1 MYDMPTEIDVQADGA
16 LRIITLN
23 RPESLNSVNDN
34 LHVGLARLWQ
44 RLTDDPTAR
53 AAVITGA
60 GRAFSAG
67 GDFTYLEELANDAEL
82 RAKTIRDGREIVLGM
97 ARCRIPVVAAVN
109 GPAVGLGC
117 SLVALSDIVYIAE
130 DAYLADPH
138 VQVGLVAADGGPLTW
153 PLHISLLLAK
163 EFALTGTRIK
173 APRAVELGL
182 ANHVVANPVSEAIAC
197 AKKILNCP
205 SRRWRA
211 PSGCS
216 TSTWSAPCW
225 PAWTTRC
232 RPRAS
237 PLSPRTSGPTSRN
250 STRPRKTEAV
260 GPRWPQASWLRRK
273 SRITASNLSGS
284 SMNGMWALDSNS
296 SNRDRAMRWCI
307 ANMCSGAHS
316 S

>member
-1 MYDMPTEIDVQADGA
+1 MYDMPDEIEVRAEGA

-44 RLTDDPTAR
+44 RLTDDASAR
-53 AAVITGA
+53 AAVLTGA

-67 GDFTYLEELANDAEL
+67 GDFAYLKELSEDAAL

-117 SLVALSDIVYIAE
+117 SLVALSDIVYMAE

-163 EFALTGTRIK
+163 EYALTGTRIR
-173 APRAVELGL
+173 AARAVELGL
-182 ANHVVANPVSEAIAC
+182 ANHVVADPVGEAVTA
-197 AKKILNCP
+197 AKKILELPQQAVESTKRVLNIHLE
-205 SRRWRA
+205 RA
-211 PSGCS
+211 VLASLDYAL
-216 TSTWSAPCW
+216 SAEHQSF
-225 PAWTTRC
+225 TTDDFRSIVTKL
-232 RPRAS
+232 AA
-237 PLSPRTSGPTSRN
+237 GKN
-250 STRPRKTEAV
+250 
-260 GPRWPQASWLRRK
+260 
-273 SRITASNLSGS
+273 
-284 SMNGMWALDSNS
+284 
-296 SNRDRAMRWCI
+296 
-307 ANMCSGAHS
+307 
-316 S
+316 

>member
-1 MYDMPTEIDVQADGA
+1 MYDMPAEIDVRADGA

-23 RPESLNSVNDN
+23 RPDSLNSVNDD
-34 LHVGLARLWQ
+34 LHSGLARIWQ

-67 GDFTYLEELANDAEL
+67 GDFAYLEELAGDADL

-153 PLHISLLLAK
+153 PLHISLMLAK
-163 EFALTGTRIK
+163 EYALTGTRIR
-173 APRAVELGL
+173 AERAVELGL
-182 ANHVVANPVSEAIAC
+182 ANHVVADPVAEAITC
-197 AKKILNCP
+197 AKRIMELPQQAVESTKRVLNIHLE
-205 SRRWRA
+205 RA
-211 PSGCS
+211 VLASLDYAL
-216 TSTWSAPCW
+216 SAENQSFQTVDFRSIVTKL
-225 PAWTTRC
+225 A
-232 RPRAS
+232 AK
-237 PLSPRTSGPTSRN
+237 N
-250 STRPRKTEAV
+250 
-260 GPRWPQASWLRRK
+260 
-273 SRITASNLSGS
+273 
-284 SMNGMWALDSNS
+284 
-296 SNRDRAMRWCI
+296 
-307 ANMCSGAHS
+307 
-316 S
+316 

>member
-1 MYDMPTEIDVQADGA
+1 VYDMPVEIDVRADGA

-23 RPESLNSVNDN
+23 RPDSLNSVNDN

-67 GDFTYLEELANDAEL
+67 GDFSYLKELSADADL

-97 ARCRIPVVAAVN
+97 ARCRIPLVAAVN

-163 EFALTGTRIK
+163 EYALTGSRIS
-173 APRAVELGL
+173 AQRAVELGL
-182 ANHVVANPVSEAIAC
+182 ANHVAADPFAEAIAC
-197 AKKILNCP
+197 AEKILELPQQAVESTKRVLNIHLE
-205 SRRWRA
+205 RA
-211 PSGCS
+211 VLASLDYAL
-216 TSTWSAPCW
+216 SAEHQSF
-225 PAWTTRC
+225 TTDDFRSII
-232 RPRAS
+232 AK
-237 PLSPRTSGPTSRN
+237 LSAGKN
-250 STRPRKTEAV
+250 
-260 GPRWPQASWLRRK
+260 
-273 SRITASNLSGS
+273 
-284 SMNGMWALDSNS
+284 
-296 SNRDRAMRWCI
+296 
-307 ANMCSGAHS
+307 
-316 S
+316 

>member
-1 MYDMPTEIDVQADGA
+1 MYDMPAEVDVRADGP

-23 RPESLNSVNDN
+23 RPDSLNSVNDD

-67 GDFTYLEELANDAEL
+67 GDFSYLKELSDDAAL

-163 EFALTGTRIK
+163 EYALTGARIS
-173 APRAVELGL
+173 AQRAADIGL
-182 ANHVVANPVSEAIAC
+182 ANHVVADPVAEAVAC
-197 AKKILNCP
+197 ARRILELPQQAVESTKRVLNIHLE
-205 SRRWRA
+205 RA
-211 PSGCS
+211 VLASLDYALTAEHQS
-216 TSTWSAPCW
+216 FTTEDFRSIVTKLSAPR
-225 PAWTTRC
+225 TR
-232 RPRAS
+232 
-237 PLSPRTSGPTSRN
+237 
-250 STRPRKTEAV
+250 
-260 GPRWPQASWLRRK
+260 
-273 SRITASNLSGS
+273 
-284 SMNGMWALDSNS
+284 
-296 SNRDRAMRWCI
+296 
-307 ANMCSGAHS
+307 
-316 S
+316 